1 MNKEE
6 MLRRE
11 AEEGVLTAED
21 ILDIKQLHSDGRSNE
36 DIGMGLDLSTETV
49 GKALSRGI
57 HPQPNKAKEA
67 GGGDDED
74 EG

>member
-11 AEEGVLTAED
+11 AEETALTAED
-21 ILDIKQLHSDGRSNE
+21 ILDIKQLHSDGRTNE
-36 DIGMGLDLSTETV
+36 DIANGLGLATETV

-57 HPQPNKAKEA
+57 HPQPGKAKEEGD
-67 GGGDDED
+67 GGDED
-74 EG
+74 ED